1 MDSSS
6 KDNTSNDES
15 LIKVHGSLMLVA
27 WLFFATNGI
36 FTSRYLKNMLSKR
49 INGYSVWFGLHQI
62 CMLATWCLSV
72 ISTII
77 MFVGHGFEALKK
89 DKIKQNPHSLFGI
102 LTIILVFFQP
112 LMACFQPQKTSSYRK
127 WFDFMY
133 SLIELTCIILS
144 LCAIFLATNLEQ
156 AHLDTSSKTLMYF
169 FIGFLII
176 CDQVMSIIIKNN
188 LEIPAKVMY
197 LTFIVGTFVMT
208 CLAMFFLLLWNK
220 RINYLSKIKYL
231 TCYMIINF
239 I

>member
-6 KDNTSNDES
+6 LENTSNDES

-49 INGYSVWFGLHQI
+49 INGYSAWFGLHQI

-89 DKIKQNPHSLFGI
+89 DKIEQNPHSLFGI

-144 LCAIFLATNLEQ
+144 LCAIFLTTNLEQ

-188 LEIPAKVMY
+188 LGIPAKVMY

-208 CLAMFFLLLWNK
+208 CLAMFFLLL
-220 RINYLSKIKYL
+220 
-231 TCYMIINF
+231 
-239 I
+239 